1 MTVETLTTE
10 ELFKEE
16 ETATTEELFGSPE
29 TATTEEGFGKENK
42 TPFFERLGK
51 GFGTGVAG
59 MVEGAGGVAKWF
71 GADKIGD
78 SVNKYADEMKK
89 FYEVPDPDFT
99 SQVAAGFGSMSTFLI
114 PGLGVSRG
122 VQALSTMPRLA
133 AWLGASASSVME
145 ASVEA
150 GGAYNRSVA
159 KGMEHKEAS
168 SAATKDFW
176 LNLPLLV
183 FTNKAGIFGE
193 QGGAILKGIKS
204 SGSEGIQEFT
214 QQLIGNF
221 ATKDP
226 LMEGALESAAV
237 GAIVGGGT
245 GALLG
250 AAERKEI
257 EKIKVKDVEGIEQ
270 ESVTITPEAQ
280 QTPSPEQAKEFEGIV
295 KNTIKAPIVE
305 PAKDLQG
312 KEEVVEPTPE
322 ALKAEARKYKTAD
335 EFVESD
341 FVDDMFLKQQD
352 KEIKESVSRAEK
364 ILPKDLLKEYGIGG
378 IFPESMSWNAMKRF
392 DSRTEEMIR
401 KTYNYF
407 ASKKDLPLAD
417 EVRLGNDALDPLK
430 NIQIHLEGNSN
441 LDSKTLS
448 KTKNAWQLASELF
461 IKETSVP
468 ETKINKENLTAL
480 WHEARKEGQA
490 HGVKP
495 IIDEQK
501 VKESITKDYDR
512 IESEALRRFQEAYG
526 EKIGKQNSRA
536 FVENL
541 FNDKDKFI
549 RMVQADQPIGR
560 AIFEDMFN
568 INLPN
573 GKRAT
578 AEIVDKFVSE
588 NKYLSLVKEEPISF
602 TTERY
607 GMGGGKT
614 VLTETSEAQATI
626 EKGQGYG
633 TIESSEKATKERPA
647 KTDYSKI
654 AEGMP
659 TEKFD
664 ILDETLKLV
673 SPASRKGAKLGARIF
688 RKNLAAMTQR
698 QVVVTEALKKSHRAF
713 TWMNKEDNYDFID
726 RMENGLEQKTPELQA
741 ISLKFRGFLDQRRTD
756 VQNLGKGHLET
767 FIENYFP
774 HIWKDPKKA
783 KDVIAQIMGRK
794 RIEGSK
800 SFLKQRK
807 IPTTKEGIERGLEP
821 VSDNPVDLVLL
832 KIHEM
837 DRYIMAQNLI
847 RDLKGRGLLKFVYAR
862 SQAPQGYIKVN
873 DNAFTVFM
881 PPEITKKDYYDQT
894 LVEQMM
900 DVARSLGVD
909 TRRFV
914 NIGGQRTGYAQWYPG
929 RSE

>member
-221 ATKDP
+221 ATKYP

-270 ESVTITPEAQ
+270 ETVTITPEAK

-295 KNTIKAPIVE
+295 QNTIKAPIVE

-322 ALKAEARKYKTAD
+322 ALKA
-335 EFVESD
+335 
-341 FVDDMFLKQQD
+341 
-352 KEIKESVSRAEK
+352 
-364 ILPKDLLKEYGIGG
+364 
-378 IFPESMSWNAMKRF
+378 
-392 DSRTEEMIR
+392 
-401 KTYNYF
+401 
-407 ASKKDLPLAD
+407 
-417 EVRLGNDALDPLK
+417 
-430 NIQIHLEGNSN
+430 
-441 LDSKTLS
+441 
-448 KTKNAWQLASELF
+448 
-461 IKETSVP
+461 
-468 ETKINKENLTAL
+468 
-480 WHEARKEGQA
+480 EARKEGQA

-526 EKIGKQNSRA
+526 EKIGKQKSRA

-541 FNDKDKFI
+541 F
-549 RMVQADQPIGR
+549 
-560 AIFEDMFN
+560 
-568 INLPN
+568 
-573 GKRAT
+573 
-578 AEIVDKFVSE
+578 
-588 NKYLSLVKEEPISF
+588 
-602 TTERY
+602 
-607 GMGGGKT
+607 
-614 VLTETSEAQATI
+614 
-626 EKGQGYG
+626 
-633 TIESSEKATKERPA
+633 
-647 KTDYSKI
+647 
-654 AEGMP
+654 
-659 TEKFD
+659 
-664 ILDETLKLV
+664 
-673 SPASRKGAKLGARIF
+673 
-688 RKNLAAMTQR
+688 
-698 QVVVTEALKKSHRAF
+698 
-713 TWMNKEDNYDFID
+713 
-726 RMENGLEQKTPELQA
+726 
-741 ISLKFRGFLDQRRTD
+741 
-756 VQNLGKGHLET
+756 
-767 FIENYFP
+767 
-774 HIWKDPKKA
+774 
-783 KDVIAQIMGRK
+783 
-794 RIEGSK
+794 
-800 SFLKQRK
+800 
-807 IPTTKEGIERGLEP
+807 
-821 VSDNPVDLVLL
+821 
-832 KIHEM
+832 
-837 DRYIMAQNLI
+837 
-847 RDLKGRGLLKFVYAR
+847 
-862 SQAPQGYIKVN
+862 
-873 DNAFTVFM
+873 
-881 PPEITKKDYYDQT
+881 
-894 LVEQMM
+894 
-900 DVARSLGVD
+900 
-909 TRRFV
+909 
-914 NIGGQRTGYAQWYPG
+914 
-929 RSE
+929 